1 VRNLIWLESER
12 LILRDHVEADFE
24 SHHELISNEKNMYY
38 MPEVLTHSLKES
50 RENFNVTLNA
60 SKEEKRSKYFLR
72 IETKDGIHVG
82 EIGYSITSFTPL
94 GNMGELGYFI
104 REEMQKKGYASE
116 AAKRLIEFAFKEG
129 GLIRLYCSCL
139 KENAPSEALMKKIGL
154 IKEAE
159 LRDYEYHDGKLK
171 TRVIYRLLKDEYA
184 YET

>member
-1 VRNLIWLESER
+1 MRNLIWLESER

-60 SKEEKRSKYFLR
+60 PKEEKRSKYFLR

-104 REEMQKKGYASE
+104 REEMQ
-116 AAKRLIEFAFKEG
+116 
-129 GLIRLYCSCL
+129 
-139 KENAPSEALMKKIGL
+139 
-154 IKEAE
+154 
-159 LRDYEYHDGKLK
+159 
-171 TRVIYRLLKDEYA
+171 
-184 YET
+184 